1 MSAKQES
8 TQLKRLQA
16 LIADS
21 ELGTNK
27 WKDNK
32 YIKK

>member
-1 MSAKQES
+1 MSAKQET
-8 TQLKRLQA
+8 TQIKRLGE

-21 ELGTNK
+21 EVETNK

-32 YIKK
+32 YNKK